1 MTAPPAESGSTPSTR
16 GRISRLLVWLGAL
29 SALASFVLAEP
40 LGSRLGTLAIGCA
53 VLSLLVWRGW
63 RPAPHGDAPPTT
75 PLDDATLVEALARIR
90 QACAPDRTL
99 DDALR
104 DVVRLL
110 AQELGARNAR
120 ASLVGTNAERPQ
132 LSTLLDLAAPGARR
146 PPVLRAKVAAAE
158 DRSPLQRALA
168 SGGVVSDPPHGY
180 AVAVAGHSAV
190 VAVVDF
196 DALELEVDPDALA
209 RLLTA
214 LHQAVAGV
222 AARPA
227 GAPAVLAGLGS
238 SAEKVAR
245 LSGGADEVGFLA
257 SINAD
262 REVGLFVLEPQ
273 HLRLVAVSRRAERDF
288 GVRRQRVLGKTLA
301 QAFGTA
307 IELNLDTALRSV
319 LAGNETVEQTLTW
332 PSPRG
337 QRGANL
343 SLRVLRR
350 PDAPPRWLVGMV
362 RPVEPLAALGPERRA
377 MPRHGLL
384 VDDTAPRV
392 AARLAR
398 PTVPSNRSAKEP

>member
-1 MTAPPAESGSTPSTR
+1 MR

-104 DVVRLL
+104 DVVRTL

-120 ASLVGTNAERPQ
+120 ASLVGTNAGRPQ

-146 PPVLRAKVAAAE
+146 PPVLRAKVVVAA
-158 DRSPLQRALA
+158 DPSPLQRALA

-180 AVAVAGHSAV
+180 AVAVAGHSGV

-209 RLLTA
+209 RLLA
-214 LHQAVAGV
+214 ELHQALAGV

-227 GAPAVLAGLGS
+227 AVLAGLGG
-238 SAEKVAR
+238 SAEEVAR
-245 LSGGADEVGFLA
+245 LAGCADEVGFLA

-307 IELNLDTALRSV
+307 IELNLDIALRSV

-337 QRGANL
+337 QRGAHL
-343 SLRVLRR
+343 SLCVLRR

-384 VDDTAPRV
+384 VDDAAPRV